1 MIAAVFTWSSFQV
14 VAQAGETQTQP
25 SSLVE
30 LRKPEVKLR
39 EDNTAKFV
47 DIHWRGGRER
57 VKHGGEY
64 KYSKDSAF
72 YCCFKFWVI
81 TDTAMMNI
89 LVHVFLVHILY

>member
-25 SSLVE
+25 SSVVE

-57 VKHGGEY
+57 VKRGGEY
-64 KYSKDSAF
+64 KYSKDVQRDPLIF
-72 YCCFKFWVI
+72 WRGLGGGVQKKFGKEPSERS
-81 TDTAMMNI
+81 
-89 LVHVFLVHILY
+89 